1 MQFRSLAWEDP
12 LEKEMTIHSSILAWG
27 IPWIEKPGRLW
38 SIGSQTVGHYWNY
51 LARMHAAFFMVQLS
65 HPYMTTGKITAL
77 TIQTFVCKLRSLL
90 FNMLTRF
97 VMDFL
102 PRSKCLFISWLQSL
116 STGILE
122 PPKIKS
128 VTTSTFS
135 PLNLVQMT
143 ISSIKS
149 WDIYFKLPL
158 LLFLSFFPLHL
169 QKFLSL
175 YIVVSLIFLLGLW
188 IPASQ

>member
-1 MQFRSLAWEDP
+1 
-12 LEKEMTIHSSILAWG
+12 MTIHSSILAWG

-175 YIVVSLIFLLGLW
+175 YIVVFIYCFQLYWKVIT
-188 IPASQ
+188 I

>member
-1 MQFRSLAWEDP
+1 MQFQSLAWEDP

-77 TIQTFVCKLRSLL
+77 TIWTFVGKLRSPL

-122 PPKIKS
+122 PKKIKS
-128 VTTSTFS
+128 VTTSNFS
-135 PLNLVQMT
+135 PLDLVQMT

-149 WDIYFKLPL
+149 WEIYFKLPL
-158 LLFLSFFPLHL
+158 LLFLSFFPLHW
-169 QKFLSL
+169 QKFFFSIYSFLIYCFQL
-175 YIVVSLIFLLGLW
+175 YWKVITK
-188 IPASQ
+188 

>member
-1 MQFRSLAWEDP
+1 MQFQSLAWEDP

-51 LARMHAAFFMVQLS
+51 LACMHAAFFMVQLS

-77 TIQTFVCKLRSLL
+77 TIRTFVCKLRSLL

-175 YIVVSLIFLLGLW
+175 YIVVFIYCFQLYWKVIT
-188 IPASQ
+188 I

>member
-1 MQFRSLAWEDP
+1 MQFQSLAWEDP

-38 SIGSQTVGHYWNY
+38 SIGSQTVGHYWND
-51 LARMHAAFFMVQLS
+51 LACMHTAFFMVQLS

-77 TIQTFVCKLRSLL
+77 TIRTFVCKLRSLL

-175 YIVVSLIFLLGLW
+175 YIVVFIYCFQLYWKVIT
-188 IPASQ
+188 I

>member
-1 MQFRSLAWEDP
+1 MQFQSLAWEDP

-77 TIQTFVCKLRSLL
+77 TIWTFVGKLRSPL

-175 YIVVSLIFLLGLW
+175 YIVVFIYCFQLYWKVIT
-188 IPASQ
+188 I